1 VITAAGDRSARLV
14 RWWARRYTAGLHPV
28 TAASRRAEI
37 DSDLAEHERF
47 RRDAGWPTTRLSH
60 ERLRRT
66 LAGVPA
72 DIGWRYDR
80 LRHSTNRPGV
90 TSVLGLV
97 TTVAQLALAAYFFAF
112 AAYLVGNTGLADQ
125 QVLGASVLASFEHY
139 ADEPGASTAASII
152 GAFGLVLALSALARS
167 LSPIVSNAATIPIA
181 MLAILFFWLGIW
193 PLAVLVLVGAV
204 ADLALRAQHPA
215 LR

>member
-1 VITAAGDRSARLV
+1 M
-14 RWWARRYTAGLHPV
+14 
-28 TAASRRAEI
+28 AASARRAEI
-37 DSDLAEHERF
+37 DSDLAEHEF
-47 RRDAGWPTTRLSH
+47 VRRDAGWSTTRLVR

-72 DIGWRYDR
+72 DIGWRYDC
-80 LRHSTNRPGV
+80 LRHGTNRAGV

-97 TTVAQLALAAYFFAF
+97 TTVAQLALAAYFVAF
-112 AAYLVGNTGLADQ
+112 AAYLVGITGLADQ
-125 QVLGASVLASFEHY
+125 QVFGTSVLAGFEYY

-152 GAFGLVLALSALARS
+152 GALGLVLAVSALARS
-167 LSPIVSNAATIPIA
+167 VSPIVSNAATIPIA
-181 MLAILFFWLGIW
+181 SLAPLFFWLGVW

-204 ADLALRAQHPA
+204 ADLVLRARHPA

>member
-1 VITAAGDRSARLV
+1 MITAAGGRSARLV
-14 RWWARRYTAGLHPV
+14 RWWARRYTAGLDPV

-37 DSDLAEHERF
+37 DSDLADHERF
-47 RRDAGWPTTRLSH
+47 RRDADWSTTRLSH

-80 LRHSTNRPGV
+80 LRHGTNRHGV
-90 TSVLGLV
+90 TSLLGLV
-97 TTVAQLALAAYFFAF
+97 TTVAQLALAAYLFAF
-112 AAYLVGNTGLADQ
+112 AAYLVGNTGLAGQ
-125 QVLGASVLASFEHY
+125 QVFGTSVLAGFEHY

-152 GAFGLVLALSALARS
+152 GALGLVLALSAVARS
-167 LSPIVSNAATIPIA
+167 VSPIVSNAATIPIA
-181 MLAILFFWLGIW
+181 MLATLFFWMGVW

-204 ADLALRAQHPA
+204 VDLALRAQHSA
-215 LR
+215 LH